1 MMLLKVAGW
10 LVFVAALLHVGI
22 IVGGPDWYRF
32 FGAGEPMAVM
42 SEQGLWYPAIVT
54 ACIAALLFV
63 WSLYA
68 FSGAGL
74 IRRLPLLKTAL
85 LVIGAIFLLRGL
97 LAVPLLFFADS
108 PYMAELKEK
117 MVFMLVTSFLCL
129 LLAVGYLSGV
139 WLLYRQRGKV

>member
-10 LVFVAALLHVGI
+10 LVFIAALLHVGI
-22 IVGGPDWYRF
+22 VVGGADWYRF
-32 FGAGEPMAVM
+32 FGAGEAMALM

-54 ACIAALLFV
+54 ACIATLLFV

-129 LLAVGYLSGV
+129 FLAVGYFRGF
-139 WLLYRQRGKV
+139 WLLCRQRGKV

>member
-10 LVFVAALLHVGI
+10 LVFVAALLHLGI
-22 IVGGPDWYRF
+22 IVGGADWYRF

-129 LLAVGYLSGV
+129 LLAVGYFRGV

>member
-10 LVFVAALLHVGI
+10 LVFVAALLHLGI
-22 IVGGPDWYRF
+22 IAGGADWYRF
-32 FGAGEPMAVM
+32 FGAGEAMALM

-54 ACIAALLFV
+54 ACIATILFV

-74 IRRLPLLKTAL
+74 IRCLPLLKTAL
-85 LVIGAIFLLRGL
+85 LVIGAIFLMRGL

-129 LLAVGYLSGV
+129 FLAAGYLRGF
-139 WLLYRQRGKV
+139 WMLYRLPVKT